1 MTRTDIK
8 KVLII
13 GSGPIV
19 IGQAC
24 EFDYSGTQA
33 CKALRACGYKVVLVN
48 SNPATIMTDPVMA
61 DATYIEPLNET
72 RLEQIIEKERP
83 DALLPNLGGQ
93 TGLNLSMELS
103 KKGILDK
110 YGVKVIGVNL
120 DAIERGE
127 DREVFKATMQSLGIE
142 TPRSGIVHS
151 VEEAVALVDRE
162 IGYPVVVRPAYTMGG
177 SGGGFCYN
185 VEELRTICARGLDAS
200 LTHQC
205 LIEESILDWEELEV
219 EVVRDAKNQ
228 MIAVCF
234 IENIDAVGVHTGDSF
249 CAAPFLTI
257 SKDLEERLKRDAF
270 RIVEAIGVIGGCNVQ
285 WAHDPKTGRVVI
297 IEINPRT
304 SRSSALAS
312 KATGFPIALVSA
324 KLASGM
330 TLDEMPYWRDG
341 TLEKYTPDGDYVVL
355 KFARWAFEKFRGVED
370 RLGTQMKAVGEVMS
384 IGKTYK
390 ETFQKAI
397 RALERGR
404 AGLGFAKDF
413 HEKSLDELL
422 KLLSVP
428 NSERHFQMYE
438 ALRKGATDEQIFVR
452 TGVKAY
458 FVRQMRELVEEEEEI
473 LRHKG
478 GFLPDD
484 QLVQAKKDGFSDKY
498 LAQLLGVPERDIR
511 AQRKGIGC
519 VEKWFA
525 VPVSG
530 VEGAAYYYSTYNWEG
545 RPATHPAFGEAPVS
559 TNAKKVM
566 ILGGGPNRIG
576 QGIEFDYCCCHAAM
590 AMRKMGYETI
600 IVNCNPETVSTDYD
614 TSDKLYFEPVTVE
627 DVLQIYEAEKPMGV
641 IVQFG
646 GQTPLNIARGL
657 EEAGCKI
664 LGTSVDSIDKAEDRD
679 LFHSIMDRL
688 GIPMPESMMASNID
702 EALGCAAKLGYP
714 LIIRPSFVLGGRGME
729 VIYDEQLLRE
739 YVAKAVGVTPDRP
752 LYLDRFLCHA
762 MECEAD
768 ALSDGN
774 EIFIPAIMQHIEYA
788 GVHSGDSAC
797 VLPPEGIS
805 ARNKATI
812 LDYTKRIAK
821 ELKVVGLMNMQF
833 AIEFTKDEPEG
844 KVFVIEANPRASRTV
859 PLVSKVGGVQ
869 MAGIATKLMLGE
881 TVKGLGLEQERHVV
895 PYFGVKEA
903 VLPFDKFPEVDP
915 VLGPEM
921 RSTGEVLGLAD
932 TFGLAYFKSQEAA
945 GWPLPTETG
954 KVLVS
959 LSEKVDEA
967 AEAVKKLSDLG
978 FAVAATEGT
987 AAWLA
992 AHGVAAEKIAK
1003 IGEGR
1008 PDVLDAI
1015 KNRDVK
1021 LVVNTPSGRRDARA
1035 DDSRIRQ
1042 AAIKYKLPY
1051 LTTVA
1056 AVRAA
1061 AEGVAA
1067 AMGGKGEVRSLQ
1079 SYHASIG
1086 A

>member
-1 MTRTDIK
+1 MKRADVD

-61 DATYIEPLNET
+61 DATYIEPLNEE
-72 RLEQIIEKERP
+72 RLEQIIAKERP

-93 TGLNLSMELS
+93 TGLNLSMELA
-103 KKGILDK
+103 KKGILEK

-120 DAIERGE
+120 GAIERGE
-127 DREVFKATMQSLGIE
+127 DREVFKDTMTKLGID
-142 TPRSGIVHS
+142 TPRSGIVHT
-151 VEEAVALVDRE
+151 VEAAEKLVKE
-162 IGYPVVVRPAYTMGG
+162 QIGFPVVVRPAYTMGG

-205 LIEESILDWEELEV
+205 LIEESILNWEELEV

-257 SKDLEERLKRDAF
+257 SKELEEKLRRDAF

-324 KLASGM
+324 KLAAGM

-341 TLEKYTPDGDYVVL
+341 SLEKYTPSGDYVVL
-355 KFARWAFEKFRGVED
+355 KFARWAFEKFRMVED
-370 RLGTQMKAVGEVMS
+370 KLGTQMKAVGEVMS
-384 IGKTYK
+384 IGKNYK
-390 ETFQKAI
+390 ETLQKAI

-404 AGLGFAKDF
+404 AGLGFVKDF
-413 HEKSLDELL
+413 HEKSLDELM
-422 KLLSVP
+422 KLLATP

-438 ALRKGATDEQIFVR
+438 ALRKGATDEQIFRV
-452 TGVKAY
+452 TGVKGW
-458 FVRQMRELVEEEEEI
+458 FVQQMRELVEEEERI
-473 LRHKG
+473 LLHKG
-478 GFLPDD
+478 GFLPGDM
-484 QLVQAKKDGFSDKY
+484 LVQAKKDGFSDKY
-498 LAQLLGVPERDIR
+498 LSQLLGVPEKDIR
-511 AQRKGIGC
+511 AQRKGLGC
-519 VEKWFA
+519 VETWHP

-530 VEGAAYYYSTYNWEG
+530 VENAAYYYSTYN
-545 RPATHPAFGEAPVS
+545 ADKSEAPVS
-559 TNAKKVM
+559 DNKKKVL

-576 QGIEFDYCCCHAAM
+576 QGIEFDYCCTHAAM
-590 AMRKMGYETI
+590 AMREQGYETI
-600 IVNCNPETVSTDYD
+600 MVNCNPETVSTDYD

-627 DVLQIYEAEKPMGV
+627 DVLQIYEAEKPEGV

-657 EEAGCKI
+657 EEAGCRI
-664 LGTSVDSIDKAEDRD
+664 LGTSVDSIDAAEDRD
-679 LFHSIMDRL
+679 RFHAIMDEL
-688 GIPMPESMMASNID
+688 GIPMPESRMASD
-702 EALGCAAKLGYP
+702 LDGALKVAGEIGYP

-752 LYLDRFLCHA
+752 LYLDRFLHHA
-762 MECEAD
+762 LECEAD
-768 ALSDGN
+768 ALSDGKQV
-774 EIFIPAIMQHIEYA
+774 FIPAIMQHVELA

-797 VLPPEGIS
+797 VLPPAGIS
-805 ARNKATI
+805 EQNRATI
-812 LDYTKRIAK
+812 LDYTRRIA
-821 ELKVVGLMNMQF
+821 EALKVVGLMNMQF
-833 AIEFTKDEPEG
+833 AIEDD
-844 KVFVIEANPRASRTV
+844 KVYVIEANPRASRTV
-859 PLVSKVGGVQ
+859 PLVSKVAGTQ
-869 MAGIATKLMLGE
+869 MARIATRLMLGE
-881 TVKGLGLEQERHVV
+881 TVSSLGLDRRHVV

-903 VLPFDKFPEVDP
+903 VLPFEKFPEVDP

-945 GWPLPTETG
+945 GSPLPIQPG
-954 KVLVS
+954 VVLVS
-959 LSEKVDEA
+959 LSEKVADA
-967 AEAVKKLSDLG
+967 AEAAAKLAKLG
-978 FAVAATEGT
+978 FRVVATEGT
-987 AAWLA
+987 AKWLGER
-992 AHGVAAEKIAK
+992 GVPAETIAK

-1015 KNRDVK
+1015 KNREVS
-1021 LVVNTPSGRRDARA
+1021 LIINTPSGRRDARA
-1035 DDSRIRQ
+1035 DDCRIRQ
-1042 AAIKYKLPY
+1042 AAIKYRVPY
-1051 LTTVA
+1051 LTTLA
-1056 AVRAA
+1056 AANAA
-1061 AEGVAA
+1061 AEGIKAA
-1067 AMGGKGEVRSLQ
+1067 RDGKGEVRSLQ
-1079 SYHASIG
+1079 SYHASIEN
-1086 A
+1086 

>member
-1 MTRTDIK
+1 MKRADID

-33 CKALRACGYKVVLVN
+33 CKALKACGYKVVLVN

-61 DATYIEPLNET
+61 DATYIEPLNEQ
-72 RLEQIIEKERP
+72 RLEQIIDKERP
-83 DALLPNLGGQ
+83 DAILPNLGGQ

-127 DREVFKATMQSLGIE
+127 DREVFKATMQKLGIDV
-142 TPRSGIVHS
+142 PKSGIIHT
-151 VEEAVALVDRE
+151 VEEAVALVEKE

-185 VEELRTICARGLDAS
+185 IEELRTICARGLDAS

-205 LIEESILDWEELEV
+205 LIEESIKDWEELEV

-257 SKDLEERLKRDAF
+257 SKELEEKLKTDAF

-341 TLEKYTPDGDYVVL
+341 SLEKYTPDGDYVVL
-355 KFARWAFEKFRGVED
+355 KFARWAFEKFRAVED
-370 RLGTQMKAVGEVMS
+370 HLGTQMKAVGEVMS

-390 ETFQKAI
+390 ETLQKAI
-397 RALERGR
+397 RGLERGR
-404 AGLGFAKDF
+404 AGLGFVKNF
-413 HEKSLDELL
+413 HNLSLEELL
-422 KLLSVP
+422 KLLTVP

-438 ALRKGATDEQIFVR
+438 ALRKGATDEQIFKR
-452 TGVKAY
+452 TGVKAW
-458 FVRQMRELVEEEEEI
+458 FVQQMRELVQEEEQI
-473 LRHKG
+473 LLHKG
-478 GFLPDD
+478 GFLPNEM
-484 QLVQAKKDGFSDKY
+484 LIKAKKDGFSDKY
-498 LAQLLGVPERDIR
+498 LSQLLCVPEKDIR
-511 AQRKGIGC
+511 KQRYALGC
-519 VEKWFA
+519 RERWFS

-530 VEGAAYYYSTYNWEG
+530 VEGQAYYYSTYNASDSG
-545 RPATHPAFGEAPVS
+545 DSRKAFGEAPIS
-559 TNAKKVM
+559 ANPKKVM

-627 DVLQIYEAEKPMGV
+627 DVLQIYEAEKPAGI

-657 EEAGCKI
+657 QEAGCKI
-664 LGTSVDSIDKAEDRD
+664 LGTSVDSIDDAEDRD
-679 LFHSIMDRL
+679 LFHSIMDKL
-688 GIPMPESMMASNID
+688 GVPMPESMMASDID
-702 EALGCAAKLGYP
+702 GALKCASELGYP

-729 VIYDEQLLRE
+729 VIYDEIMLRE

-762 MECEAD
+762 LECEAD
-768 ALSDGN
+768 ALSDGKD
-774 EIFIPAIMQHIEYA
+774 IFIPAIMQHVELA
-788 GVHSGDSAC
+788 GIHSGDSAC
-797 VLPPEGIS
+797 VLPPVSIS
-805 ARNKATI
+805 AENRATI
-812 LDYTKRIAK
+812 LDYTRRIAS

-833 AIEFTKDEPEG
+833 AIENG
-844 KVFVIEANPRASRTV
+844 KVYVIEANPRASRTV
-859 PLVSKVGGVQ
+859 PLVSKVAGTQ
-869 MAGIATKLMLGE
+869 MAGIATRLMLGE
-881 TVKGLGLEQERHVV
+881 TVKSLGLDRKHVV
-895 PYFGVKEA
+895 PYYGVKEA
-903 VLPFDKFPEVDP
+903 VLPFEKFPEVDP

-932 TFGLAYFKSQEAA
+932 SFGLAYYKSQEAA
-945 GWPLPTETG
+945 GSPLPTEVG
-954 KVLVS
+954 KILVS
-959 LSEKVDEA
+959 LSDKPDEA
-967 AEAVKKLSDLG
+967 VAAVKKFVELG
-978 FAVAATEGT
+978 FEVVGTEGT
-987 AAWLA
+987 IEFLNKK
-992 AHGVAAEKIAK
+992 GVSGKVIAK

-1015 KNRDVK
+1015 KNREVK
-1021 LVVNTPSGRRDARA
+1021 LIINTPSGRRDARA
-1035 DDSRIRQ
+1035 DDCRIRQ
-1042 AAIKYKLPY
+1042 AAIKYKVPY
-1051 LTTVA
+1051 LTTI
-1056 AVRAA
+1056 AA
-1061 AEGVAA
+1061 ATAASEGIAA
-1067 AMGGKGEVRSLQ
+1067 AMSGKGEVRSLQ
-1079 SYHASIG
+1079 SYHSSIIND
-1086 A
+1086 